1 MSGRARELKAGEYRF
16 DQPLNAVEVIDRI
29 AKGDVYK
36 RLLTFAEGLT
46 IAEMAKV
53 FEERGFGSAEEF
65 ARAAKDPSL
74 IQDLDPK
81 APDLEGYLFP
91 ETYAL
96 PRSTPA
102 ADVVKQMVAL
112 FKQMFDADL
121 RAAANAAGLS
131 VRDAVTLASL
141 VEKETAQAAER
152 PLVAAVYR
160 NRLTLHMPMQADP
173 TVIYALQKA
182 GRYHGNIRRDDLQF
196 DSPYN
201 TYRYPGLPP
210 GPIASPG
217 LAALQAAVRPADVK
231 HLYFVSRNDGTHVF
245 ADTLAQ
251 HNRNVAT
258 WQVRF
263 FRRSGNRQRG
273 SRRVEAIGNWVCARD
288 GLALVPL
295 QLLAQHFEI
304 ASRRR
309 ANQSNR
315 LRRPRDR
322 HFVSLFHGEPGLA
335 VDRDI
340 DFGRRHSNSADATR
354 TSRSAGMT
362 IGRLVSVCGAIG
374 VRISAAST
382 DARWGHQRPGCTPS
396 NPSAWRR
403 SDRRL

>member
-1 MSGRARELKAGEYRF
+1 MMRWVIRLGILLAVLAVVAGAAGWTLYQRTQEPFRGYSTPEQFVDVASGQGSMAIGRRLVEAGIVRDELTFRVALLMSGRARDLKAGEYRF
-16 DQPLNAVEVIDRI
+16 DEPLSAVDVIDRV

-36 RLLTFAEGLT
+36 RLLTFAEGLSL
-46 IAEMAKV
+46 AEMAKV

-65 ARAAKDPSL
+65 SRAAKDPSL

-121 RAAANAAGLS
+121 RVAASAAGLS
-131 VRDAVTLASL
+131 VRDVVTLASL
-141 VEKETAQAAER
+141 VEKETAQPAER

-201 TYRYPGLPP
+201 TYRYAGLPP

-217 LAALQAAVRPADVK
+217 KTALEAAVRPADVK

-258 WQVRF
+258 WQVKF
-263 FRRSGNRQRG
+263 FRRGNRQ
-273 SRRVEAIGNWVCARD
+273 
-288 GLALVPL
+288 P
-295 QLLAQHFEI
+295 
-304 ASRRR
+304 AS
-309 ANQSNR
+309 
-315 LRRPRDR
+315 
-322 HFVSLFHGEPGLA
+322 G
-335 VDRDI
+335 
-340 DFGRRHSNSADATR
+340 
-354 TSRSAGMT
+354 TSK
-362 IGRLVSVCGAIG
+362 
-374 VRISAAST
+374 
-382 DARWGHQRPGCTPS
+382 P
-396 NPSAWRR
+396 
-403 SDRRL
+403 

>member
-1 MSGRARELKAGEYRF
+1 MMRWVVRLCILLVLIAVVAGAAGWMLYQRTVEPFRGYATAEQFVDVASGQGSMAIGRRLVEAGIVRDELTFRVALLVSGRARDLKAGEYRF
-16 DQPLNAVEVIDRI
+16 DQPLSAIEVIDRV

-53 FEERGFGSAEEF
+53 FEERGFGSAADF
-65 ARAAKDPSL
+65 SRAAKDPSL
-74 IQDLDPK
+74 IRDLDPK

-102 ADVVKQMVAL
+102 AEVVEQMVAL

-121 RAAANAAGLS
+121 RAAASAAGLS
-131 VRDAVTLASL
+131 VREVVTLASL

-152 PLVAAVYR
+152 PMVAAVYR

-182 GRYHGNIRRDDLQF
+182 GRYSGNIRRDDLQF

-201 TYRYPGLPP
+201 TYRYAGLPP

-245 ADTLAQ
+245 ADTLAE

-263 FRRSGNRQRG
+263 FRRGANRQPPSG
-273 SRRVEAIGNWVCARD
+273 KSR
-288 GLALVPL
+288 P
-295 QLLAQHFEI
+295 
-304 ASRRR
+304 
-309 ANQSNR
+309 
-315 LRRPRDR
+315 
-322 HFVSLFHGEPGLA
+322 
-335 VDRDI
+335 
-340 DFGRRHSNSADATR
+340 
-354 TSRSAGMT
+354 
-362 IGRLVSVCGAIG
+362 
-374 VRISAAST
+374 
-382 DARWGHQRPGCTPS
+382 
-396 NPSAWRR
+396 
-403 SDRRL
+403 